1 MVQKSEESQLRSN
14 LALESEGMVL
24 RLEICWAIEWDL
36 ALLSEKRVLAE
47 EKLRGPRIYLLGSE
61 GGIGQLRLGKR

>member
-61 GGIGQLRLGKR
+61 GGIGQLR